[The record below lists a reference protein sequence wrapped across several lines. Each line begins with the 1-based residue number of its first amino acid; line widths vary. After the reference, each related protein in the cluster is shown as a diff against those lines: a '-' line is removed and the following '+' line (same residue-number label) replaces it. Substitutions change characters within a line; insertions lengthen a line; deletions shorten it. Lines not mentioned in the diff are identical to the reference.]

1 VTWKLVFHPSFAP
14 EFRALDDDV
23 KKSLGE
29 LFDELRVSGPNLGRP
44 AADTLKGSKFANMK
58 ELRVSVASDWYRFAF
73 AFDPVQQAVIL
84 CGGGKGGVAQEL
96 FYRSLIRT
104 ADRRFDEWLKE
115 TGQ

>member
-1 VTWKLVFHPSFAP
+1 MFHPLFAP
-14 EFRALDDDV
+14 EFRSLEPDVKRSFGELLDD
-23 KKSLGE
+23 
-29 LFDELRVSGPNLGRP
+29 LRIFGPELGRP

-58 ELRVSVASDWYRFAF
+58 ELRVAVASNWYRFAF

-84 CGGGKGGVAQEL
+84 CGGGKGGLAQDL